1 MRRIAIVSGIFVAAL
16 GLSTNAFAD
25 FCLNADNGINY
36 RLQVGTANPASGT
49 PIVYCSSPDP
59 VKVGLNGYP
68 GYAGVVRG
76 NVIAS
81 DPGVKVIPA

>member
-1 MRRIAIVSGIFVAAL
+1 MARPGNDSRGIIDVSGGSEILVAGNQFL
-16 GLSTNAFAD
+16 TGPLSGEAE
-25 FCLNADNGINY
+25 
-36 RLQVGTANPASGT
+36 PASGT